1 MAHTSI
7 LVFAEQRDGS
17 LKKAAVEA
25 VSEGRRVADQLG
37 AELHVALL
45 GSGLDSLAGGLE
57 GWGIDQLHTA
67 DHPDLRYYSAEG
79 YSLVLAA
86 MIGQLSP
93 SVVLL
98 PATAMGK
105 DVAPRVAA
113 ICGAGLATDCTAL
126 SVEDGR
132 LTAQRPVYAGKA
144 IATVRWAGETMQ
156 MATLRPNVFAASTR
170 DGSGAPA
177 AAPFTVEGLEGKIRA
192 RVRDVEGGGGGTK
205 DVTEADV
212 IVAGGRGMKGAEHFS
227 LLEDLARQL
236 DGAVGASRAVVD
248 SGWISHQAQVGQT
261 GKTVSPQLYIACG
274 ISGAI
279 QHLAGMSSSKCI
291 VAVNK
296 DPEAPIFKVADYGI
310 VGDLFEV
317 VPVLTEEIA
326 RLKE

>member
-1 MAHTSI
+1 MANNTI
-7 LVFAEQRDGS
+7 LVFAEQRGGS
-17 LKKAAVEA
+17 LKKAAFEA
-25 VSEGRRVADQLG
+25 VSEGRRLADQLG

-45 GSGLDSLAGGLE
+45 GSGIEGLAGELAGYGAE
-57 GWGIDQLHTA
+57 SLHLA
-67 DHPDLRYYSAEG
+67 DHADLELYSAEG
-79 YSLVLAA
+79 YSLVLA
-86 MIGQLSP
+86 GLVEQLSP
-93 SVVLL
+93 SVFLL

-113 ICGAGLATDCTAL
+113 LRGAGLATDCTTL
-126 SVEDGR
+126 TVEDGR
-132 LTAQRPVYAGKA
+132 LVARRPVYAGKA
-144 IATVRWAGETMQ
+144 IATVRWAGDSLQ
-156 MATLRPNVFAASTR
+156 MATLRPNVFPAEPREGA
-170 DGSGAPA
+170 GAPTITPFA
-177 AAPFTVEGLEGKIRA
+177 ADSLEGKIHA
-192 RVRDVEGGGGGTK
+192 RVTELAGGGGEAK

-212 IVAGGRGMKGAEHFS
+212 IVAGGRGMKEAEHFA
-227 LLEDLARQL
+227 LLETLAGHL

-248 SGWISHQAQVGQT
+248 TGWVDHQQQVGQT

-291 VAVNK
+291 VAINK

-317 VPVLTEEIA
+317 VPAFTEEVA